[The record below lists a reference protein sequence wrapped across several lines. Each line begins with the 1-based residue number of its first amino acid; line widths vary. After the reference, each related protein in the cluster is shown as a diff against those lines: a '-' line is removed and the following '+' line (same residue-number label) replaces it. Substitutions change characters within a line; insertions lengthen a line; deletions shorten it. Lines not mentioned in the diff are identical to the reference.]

1 MQGRRESG
9 ARLRAK
15 RVELALPTTSRP
27 MNTTANSTKEQIIT
41 AAVELTDWQA
51 SQIEQLRERQA
62 VLIALIGVL
71 SLLLLV

>member
-1 MQGRRESG
+1 
-9 ARLRAK
+9 
-15 RVELALPTTSRP
+15 